1 MCVCV
6 RVCMYM
12 YYVTDFYFTIH
23 IAYLY
28 IYISH
33 NLYLLNINAYTK
45 KSEKFDNY
53 NLLRHI
59 YAKIQIYLKR
69 LSYIYILMYN
79 LMYRD
84 LKSKYEACHLA
95 KIN

>member
-6 RVCMYM
+6 CVCICIMLQIFILQY
-12 YYVTDFYFTIH
+12 TLH
-23 IAYLY
+23 

-95 KIN
+95 KTN